1 MSQTETVSSEHY
13 ARFSDGKSAS
23 ARDAEVRLG
32 LSGIE
37 IRILVSGEQ
46 ILWPYETLSAR
57 EPLRTHAIDVLL
69 NSSLTPGASLFVPS
83 PDVARALR
91 HSAPQLTARAE
102 RLRHA
107 KPWLYGALAVAALTA
122 VVYASG
128 WSPVRTIATSLP
140 HAWRERLGD
149 QAIASMAEDRKLCV
163 SPAGAAAMDML
174 SQRLTKSANISEPFQ
189 IEVYDWSLVNAF
201 AVPGGKIVM
210 TRALIE
216 EAESPDEVAGV
227 LAHEM
232 GHGIEL
238 HPETGIIR
246 AIGLSAAVELML
258 GGSGGT
264 LANFGLI
271 LAQLGYTRAAE
282 HEADLQALN
291 LLKGAAISPT
301 GLGDFFRRVEKGGVS
316 NDKKDNKDNKDKPE
330 KSESKRFQPFDL
342 FRTHPPTE
350 ERERLV
356 RSRANYPAT
365 PALDARSWNDLKAI
379 CKETRD
385 RKPPEKP
392 TEAAL

>member
-1 MSQTETVSSEHY
+1 MSQTETVPTEHY

-32 LSGIE
+32 LSGVE
-37 IRILVSGEQ
+37 IRIRASGEQ
-46 ILWPYETLSAR
+46 FLWPYETLSAR

-69 NSSLTPGASLFVPS
+69 NSSVTPGASLFVPG

-91 HSAPQLTARAE
+91 HAAPHLTARAE

-107 KPWLYGALAVAALTA
+107 KPWLYGALALAALTA
-122 VVYASG
+122 VIYASG

-140 HAWRERLGD
+140 HTWRERLGD
-149 QAIASMAEDRKLCV
+149 QAIASMAEDRKMCV
-163 SPAGAAAMDML
+163 APAGTAAMEML
-174 SQRLTKSANISEPFQ
+174 SQRLTKSAGISEPFQ

-282 HEADLQALN
+282 HEADLQALR
-291 LLKGAAISPT
+291 LLKSAAISPT
-301 GLGDFFRRVEKGGVS
+301 GLGDFFRRVEKGGV
-316 NDKKDNKDNKDKPE
+316 NDDKKDAKDKTE
-330 KSESKRFQPFDL
+330 KSESKRFRPFDL

-365 PALDARSWNDLKAI
+365 PALDASRWNDLKNI

-385 RKPPEKP
+385 RKPPE
-392 TEAAL
+392 EAEEET